1 MISNNAN
8 AGTGKSILD
17 GKEYDYVFNI
27 DIGDG
32 IPALKLPFNN
42 TQDPYLVAQVFFMI
56 TNTYRFLGPRYT
68 PIAELY
74 IED

>member
-1 MISNNAN
+1 MRPNNDT
-8 AGTGKSILD
+8 AGTEKSILD
-17 GKEYDYVFNI
+17 GKEYDYVFNN
-27 DIGDG
+27 DIGYG
-32 IPALKLPFNN
+32 IPALKLPINN